1 MDNIQF
7 EKIDYRTKPCYLL
20 TEEEIKKFKDLF
32 DHHYGVWASEGSM
45 ADKAGDRIQFP
56 LKHYRQYC
64 KLDNAYVAYAS
75 VEDTVIGHA
84 FYIRDSFPNNKTI
97 SWVLQLVVHEQY
109 RRHGVAKTLL
119 YSIWG
124 FSGDYGWGLATS
136 NALTVNTLERATF
149 HKVRTDVMKRHENDI
164 IMIKEK
170 VPFAKDAQLSIN
182 RYNSVLDS
190 KFPVDQKT
198 IQENLRLYNGEW
210 RLGTLEVGYEWVA
223 FTFSDQEFELDNER
237 FNELFRNSEHIV
249 KDAYGRME
257 LDEQKWNKHHP
268 AEVEFIIQQIDCK
281 PSMYVM
287 DFGCGTG
294 RHALEFAK
302 RGYQVTGIDYSE
314 KNIDR
319 VRLKDCYGAEFIV
332 GDCRDIN
339 IGKKADLALC
349 LYDVVGSYTTYED
362 NFKIV
367 CNIFRHL
374 KNGAYLFLSV
384 LNLEL
389 TSNIAIHK
397 TKEVSQDPEQLL
409 SLRPSGTMKE
419 SGNIF
424 LPDYFLLET
433 NTGIVY
439 RKEQFENDGQLS
451 AEYVIRDKRYSGS
464 EISNMLERAG
474 FNIKEIRYVQAGR
487 WDKPLE
493 STDAKAKE
501 ILVIACKE

>member
-7 EKIDYRTKPCYLL
+7 EKIDYRTKPCHLL
-20 TEEEIKKFKDLF
+20 TEEEIKKFKELF
-32 DHHYGVWASEGSM
+32 DNHYGVWASEGTK
-45 ADKAGDRIQFP
+45 ADKAGERIRFP
-56 LKHYRQYC
+56 LRNYQKYC

-75 VEDTVIGHA
+75 IEDTVIGHA
-84 FYIRDSFPNNKTI
+84 FYIRESFPDNKTI

-109 RRHGVAKTLL
+109 RLHGVAKTLL

-124 FSGDYGWGLATS
+124 FSEDYGWGLATS
-136 NALTVNTLERATF
+136 NALTVKTLERATF
-149 HKVRTDVMKRHENDI
+149 RKVRTDVMKRHENDI

-170 VPFAKDAQLSIN
+170 VPFAKDVAMTLDSN
-182 RYNSVLDS
+182 SSVLDS
-190 KFPVDQKT
+190 SFPVDQKT

-210 RLGTLEVGYEWVA
+210 RLGNLPVGCEWVA
-223 FTFSDQEFELDNER
+223 FTFRDQAFELDSER
-237 FNELFRNSEHIV
+237 FNELFRNSERIV

-257 LDEQKWNKHHP
+257 LEDQKWNKHHP
-268 AEVEFIIQQIDCK
+268 AEVDFIIKQIDSTS
-281 PSMYVM
+281 PMYVM
-287 DFGCGTG
+287 DFGCGNG
-294 RHALEFAK
+294 RHAIEFAK

-319 VRLKDCYGAEFIV
+319 VRSKECCGAEFIV
-332 GDCRDIN
+332 GDCRYISID
-339 IGKKADLALC
+339 KKADLALC

-367 CNIFRHL
+367 CNIFKHL

-389 TSNIAIHK
+389 TSSIAVHK
-397 TKEVSQDPEQLL
+397 TNEISQNPEQLL
-409 SLRPSGTMKE
+409 NLRPSNTMKE

-424 LPDYFLLET
+424 LPEYFLLET
-433 NTGIVY
+433 DTGIVY

-451 AEYVIRDKRYSGS
+451 AEYVIRDKRYSGN
-464 EISNMLERAG
+464 EISNMLAKAG

-487 WDKPLE
+487 WDKSLE
-493 STDAKAKE
+493 PTDAKAKE